1 MTGKIETVLLAAGDA
16 PSHQVPV
23 RLFRAA
29 KRIVACDG
37 AWRMA
42 LSLGRVP
49 DVVVGDGDS
58 LEEDDRKELSRR
70 GIPLV
75 VEQEQET
82 NDLCKA
88 FRYALREGWGGN
100 MAILGAT
107 GRREDHTLGNIFHL
121 VDFAISCSEARPPV
135 SVMMVTDTG
144 VFEPVLPPGRSW
156 TAIGVATPVS
166 IFAPFPGTEIASEGL
181 VWPLKGVAFD
191 TLWRGTLNRTVADS
205 FSVATNRPVV
215 VYRLHTPPTRF
226 G

>member
-1 MTGKIETVLLAAGDA
+1 MIEDVETILLAAGDA

-23 RLFRAA
+23 RLFRSAR
-29 KRIVACDG
+29 RIVACDG
-37 AWRMA
+37 AWRTA
-42 LSLGRVP
+42 LALGRAP

-75 VEQEQET
+75 AEQEQET

-107 GRREDHTLGNIFHL
+107 GRREDHAIGNIFHL
-121 VDFAISCSEARPPV
+121 VDFAQSCLEKESSV
-135 SVMMVTDTG
+135 SVAMVTDTG
-144 VFEPVLPPGRSW
+144 VFDPVLPPGRSW
-156 TAIGVATPVS
+156 TAVGAGIPVS
-166 IFAPFPGTEIASEGL
+166 IFAPFPGTEMVSEGL
-181 VWPLKGVAFD
+181 FWPLKGVAFD
-191 TLWRGTLNRTVADS
+191 ALWRGTLNRTVADS